1 MIDIIL
7 YPILVGIIIYGIIMV
22 RFIMNY
28 QNKEVIN
35 HLTKD
40 TSAKSEAENTPSSA
54 KVPAAISQSINRI
67 DK

>member
-1 MIDIIL
+1 
-7 YPILVGIIIYGIIMV
+7 
-22 RFIMNY
+22 MNY